1 MDRCQETSSCRYAV
15 HGWLISGWRR
25 ESCPPSSRG
34 ALCGLGDDA
43 VGNHWD
49 PRGSRFAQGQLIFE
63 LLLPV
68 GRLLRGPRIFSHFL
82 SAIPPAFGT
91 TVMKSQISS
100 HSVWPGLD
108 SVLCGLLSG
117 LKSDFPQ
124 KQGRR
129 SNLAASL
136 DLASFSVTAVCGF
149 LRQTIDEYG
158 YTYLQVLFP
167 EMFSMICTVSRP
179 WWCQCLF
186 IRCGG
191 RRDGMPLLYGI
202 SL

>member
-1 MDRCQETSSCRYAV
+1 MDRCQETSSCLYAV

-25 ESCPPSSRG
+25 ESRPPSSRG

-49 PRGSRFAQGQLIFE
+49 PRGSRFAQGRLIFE

-100 HSVWPGLD
+100 HSVWPSCAQCSAGWSNALRISVERDLGFRMVLRARSEPESRSCD
-108 SVLCGLLSG
+108 SRGG
-117 LKSDFPQ
+117 
-124 KQGRR
+124 
-129 SNLAASL
+129 
-136 DLASFSVTAVCGF
+136 
-149 LRQTIDEYG
+149 
-158 YTYLQVLFP
+158 
-167 EMFSMICTVSRP
+167 SRV
-179 WWCQCLF
+179 
-186 IRCGG
+186 
-191 RRDGMPLLYGI
+191 
-202 SL
+202 